1 MVTDIFQQTQPVIKI
16 KGKSYLLNVKEYE
29 SFIEQCDQFMCVE
42 NDGLDT
48 MVQIVT
54 DQLIDS
60 ANPSTTIDELR
71 PQLRFMREIAFLLKH
86 LVSPVEAFEN
96 HEDR

>member
-1 MVTDIFQQTQPVIKI
+1 MVIDSLLQTQPMVTI

-29 SFIEQCDQFMCVE
+29 SFIEQCDQFMCAD
-42 NDGLDT
+42 NDGLET

-60 ANPSTTIDELR
+60 ADANTTVNELR
-71 PQLRFMREIAFLLKH
+71 PQLKFMREVAFLLKN
-86 LVSPVEAFEN
+86 LIRPLDA
-96 HEDR
+96 EDLEKS